1 MRRLMAALVIAV
13 SMFAL
18 ASAAKAQV
26 VTRTSPWNAGA
37 WGPGGVW
44 SARTVANSPFTPTA
58 VYPVPP
64 GGAWAAPYVPP
75 YSYYAAVYPYPA
87 RFYVGYGS
95 NDMPFYGTPYGH
107 PYDLW
112 TWPEMRRLAY
122 YVVP

>member
-1 MRRLMAALVIAV
+1 MSRPMAALLIAV
-13 SMFAL
+13 SMAFS
-18 ASAAKAQV
+18 ASAAQAQV
-26 VTRTSPWNAGA
+26 VTRTSPWNAWA

-44 SARTVANSPFTPTA
+44 SSGTASHSPLTPTP
-58 VYPVPP
+58 VYPVLP

-87 RFYVGYGS
+87 RIYIGYFS

-112 TWPEMRRLAY
+112 TWPEMRRLSY
-122 YVVP
+122 YIVP